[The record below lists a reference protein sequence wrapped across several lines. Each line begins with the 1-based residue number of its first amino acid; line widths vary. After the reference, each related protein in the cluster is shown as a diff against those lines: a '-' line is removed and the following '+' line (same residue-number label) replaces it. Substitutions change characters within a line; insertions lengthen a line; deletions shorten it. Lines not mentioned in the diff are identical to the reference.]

1 MGILGE
7 DALRD
12 RYDRLS
18 EGSSLIDED
27 AAYERLREALDEETM
42 RKTPI
47 SLPSTMPARSTEHAA
62 KTARFGKT

>member
-42 RKTPI
+42 RKD
-47 SLPSTMPARSTEHAA
+47 TE
-62 KTARFGKT
+62 RMLLRLCDRPEEV